1 MSILEIESLK
11 MDKHE
16 DKDTELT
23 TSSHHIGEEL
33 YPNIV
38 LYSNLFKDIDKSFST
53 LVQSTKNDEPAL
65 FNAWEPWSRFG
76 EYLNPVSR
84 QVDWHLSPINM
95 DHLVLDSEIK
105 RDQFDFMQ
113 ELSNNIEISLRDY
126 ILRYDLDVDM
136 SETIMDN
143 DGNITTLWQKGH
155 PAICRYN
162 EGYEGKEELTM
173 SYHSD
178 YIREPIDSPGYKFA
192 ITILAYFNDNYD
204 GGAIDF
210 AIGKKLF
217 KHKPKAGDILIF
229 PSGNPSF
236 LTEDGTVYLHS
247 VDPITSGDS
256 KYFLR
261 MFMFKYSNGSEEWSA
276 KEKEFGKEVWKS
288 MQEEIMENFRQANL
302 PRSFIEDGVRIK

>member
-1 MSILEIESLK
+1 MNNSENKVTNLQNDSQ
-11 MDKHE
+11 
-16 DKDTELT
+16 
-23 TSSHHIGEEL
+23 SIGEEL
-33 YPNIV
+33 YPKIV
-38 LYSNLFKDIDKSFST
+38 LYRDLFKDINRSFST
-53 LVQSTKNDEPAL
+53 LTESGTNDDPQL
-65 FNAWEPWSRFG
+65 FNSWEPWSRFG
-76 EYLNPVSR
+76 EYLNPISK
-84 QVDWHLSPINM
+84 QVDWHLSPIKM
-95 DHLVLDSEIK
+95 DHLSVDSEIK
-105 RDQFDFMQ
+105 KDQFDFMQ
-113 ELSNNIEISLRDY
+113 ELSNNVDLSLKDY
-126 ILRYDLDVDM
+126 ISRYGVELDM
-136 SETIMDN
+136 SETVLDN
-143 DGNITTLWQKGH
+143 DGNVTNLWQKGH

-192 ITILAYFNDNYD
+192 ITILAYFNDNYE

-229 PSGNPSF
+229 PSGNPYF

-261 MFMFKYSNGSEEWSA
+261 MFMFKYSNGSKEWLE
-276 KEKEFGKEVWKS
+276 KEKEFGKEVWAS

-302 PRSFIEDGVRIK
+302 PRSYIEDGVRIK